1 MFSARQFSCGVSVG
15 KWASIFRLATSRTFS
30 SPVRLNLQSHNKT
43 MTLRRMPQK
52 DIELPL
58 MVTSQFTPDILDLR
72 EERESRRAWSLV
84 KSRLALPLR
93 L

>member
-1 MFSARQFSCGVSVG
+1 
-15 KWASIFRLATSRTFS
+15 
-30 SPVRLNLQSHNKT
+30 

-58 MVTSQFTPDILDLR
+58 MATSQFTPDILDLR